1 MTVITLFITSYG
13 LYFAYI
19 WISDQFSEFTSYQT
33 AGMLFLTPN
42 FYLAIFGCMGIVF
55 AFDLFV
61 LFFKAEIQKDLIE
74 KIKIGVKKGFDRSES
89 FFKQLFE
96 KKQSLN
102 ETLEVS
108 KIKEKDKKNSQTFD
122 AIKEKKETH
131 FKKIEIEIDSNQ

>member
-1 MTVITLFITSYG
+1 
-13 LYFAYI
+13 
-19 WISDQFSEFTSYQT
+19 
-33 AGMLFLTPN
+33 
-42 FYLAIFGCMGIVF
+42 MGIVF

-74 KIKIGVKKGFDRSES
+74 KIKIGVKRGFDRSES

-108 KIKEKDKKNSQTFD
+108 KIKEKEKKNSQNFD
-122 AIKEKKETH
+122 VFKDKKETQ